1 MTNSIT
7 KELHRS
13 VLIDAL
19 SRAFNSSG
27 EQRLDISV
35 SKVVAVRPPIVT
47 FRLYTG
53 HCPWRRNTPTTKVV
67 PTVGVA
73 STESCLNSPDDG
85 RFHPDRDSTR
95 RSVKVCNGY
104 DCFSNSQTSH
114 LRPKTMLRIARS
126 VAYDIVQSRSSRKS
140 MMLRHH
146 AGCSANQ
153 SIDSKVSH
161 HMYRNTQKQN
171 KTDE

>member
-13 VLIDAL
+13 VLIDVL
-19 SRAFNSSG
+19 SRASTAAGNSDSIVLYRIHCSPPTHRDLSVIYANYKSSSDG
-27 EQRLDISV
+27 RRRLNG
-35 SKVVAVRPPIVT
+35 K
-47 FRLYTG
+47 L
-53 HCPWRRNTPTTKVV
+53 
-67 PTVGVA
+67 
-73 STESCLNSPDDG
+73 LNSPDDD
-85 RFHPDRDSTR
+85 RFHPDRDSTH
-95 RSVKVCNGY
+95 RSVKVRNGY
-104 DCFSNSQTSH
+104 DRFSNSQTSH

>member
-1 MTNSIT
+1 MT
-7 KELHRS
+7 
-13 VLIDAL
+13 
-19 SRAFNSSG
+19 F
-27 EQRLDISV
+27 Q
-35 SKVVAVRPPIVT
+35 
-47 FRLYTG
+47 LYTG
-53 HCPWRRNTPTTKVV
+53 HCHWSRNIQTTKVV

-95 RSVKVCNGY
+95 RSVKVRNGY